1 MAERILIVDDDEFMR
16 TSLKTELEEE
26 GFDVALAVNGTQA
39 VTLAREGHFDLIL
52 CDVRMPDIDGIE
64 TISAIREVNPS
75 ARAIMITAY
84 ASADTPVSALKLR
97 VDDYL
102 MKPFSFSELQKSIKT
117 ALVRLRQKESM
128 ADSVAHYCGSFMK
141 IIKGVLFESKI
152 SHLTGH
158 AEHVA
163 RFSLRIGRH
172 LCLSPLKMQNLFLA
186 ALLHD
191 IGYVELHPSL
201 MEKREF
207 EEHDRELVKNHPVFA
222 RELLT
227 PFRELREVATIIY
240 CHHERWDG
248 KGYPQGLSGE
258 QIPVESRIIAVAE
271 AFDSLTSA
279 RPHREKLDMAGALRH
294 LERES
299 GKAFD
304 EAVIEVALKML
315 AFSEKDDIEVL
326 PIEDEK
332 HDGRISALLTLAE
345 LYLEAGDYGT
355 ASEAFSNAKELMKEG
370 TSDEL
375 YVRAEIGM
383 SDLLARQGN
392 YEEALRQA
400 LGLLEYTTA
409 RSLQL
414 LQALVIIKTSALRIE
429 LGRYDEVEKALLL
442 ALKVLTLWES
452 AIGKCQAEFLLSA
465 LYALGGERDSR
476 KFTEHCGLFL
486 ASPSAGEC
494 FKTFTRY
501 EALTHA
507 ILRRSM
513 EKDAFLEEITALLTK
528 APGAAVKVLESLSE
542 DRDSLVREK
551 AGAII
556 EKLAAQQPARLPAGK
571 ESPQKPS
578 DTEEKASLASP
589 RPPAGHLLKVF
600 LFGAF
605 RVSTGAAFIE
615 SEVWI
620 TQKTRS
626 LFAFLASRLGE
637 EVHEEKL
644 IDLFWLEGGRNPR
657 HSLHNSVSTIRK
669 LVIAHLGEQG
679 RSIIINRQ
687 STYCLNARLVDFVD
701 YTSFNDNYHQ
711 GMALLK
717 ESCHEEAIAA
727 LQKAEGLY
735 TGDFLESSY
744 DEWSDEVRIMTRNRY
759 IELLF
764 TLGKYFADKQKYE
777 VGIEYFRKILTID
790 NIYEDA
796 YWGIMVSSIGL
807 KNENEAIRAYH
818 QCMKVLK
825 REMDLPPPSKLTE
838 LYLSLIDRK
847 PS

>member
-64 TISAIREVNPS
+64 TITAIREANPS
-75 ARAIMITAY
+75 ARVIFITAY
-84 ASADTPVSALKLR
+84 ASADTPVSALRLR

-102 MKPFSFSELQKSIKT
+102 MKPFSFSELLSSIKA
-117 ALVRLRQKESM
+117 ALVRLRQKESFI
-128 ADSVAHYCGSFMK
+128 DGVARYCGSFMK
-141 IIKGVLFESKI
+141 IIRGVLFESKI
-152 SHLTGH
+152 SHLQGH

-172 LCLSPLKMQNLFLA
+172 LGLSPLRMQNLYLA

-207 EEHDRELVKNHPVFA
+207 EERDRELVKNHPVFA
-222 RELLT
+222 RELLA

-258 QIPVESRIIAVAE
+258 QIPVESRIIAIAE
-271 AFDSLTSA
+271 AYDSLTSA
-279 RPHREKLDMAGALRH
+279 RPHREKLDMAGAVSH
-294 LERES
+294 IERES

-304 EAVIEVALKML
+304 GTIVETAKKIL
-315 AFSEKDDIEVL
+315 ASTEKDDIEVL
-326 PIEDEK
+326 PVANEK

-355 ASEAFSNAKELMKEG
+355 AREAFSNAKELINEG
-370 TSDEL
+370 ASEEL
-375 YVRAEIGM
+375 YARAEMGM
-383 SDLLARQGN
+383 SDLLSRQGRH
-392 YEEALRQA
+392 EEALAMA
-400 LGLLEYTTA
+400 LDLLDYTA
-409 RSLQL
+409 QRSLQL
-414 LQALVIIKTSALRIE
+414 LQALAIIRASALRME
-429 LGRYDEVEKALLL
+429 LGRYDEVEKDLLL

-452 AIGKCQAEFLLSA
+452 APGKCQAELLLTA

-476 KFTEHCGLFL
+476 KFEEHLCLFV
-486 ASPSAGEC
+486 ASPSAGQC
-494 FKTFTRY
+494 FKAFTRY
-501 EALTHA
+501 EALIHA
-507 ILRRSM
+507 ILKRSM
-513 EKDAFLEEITALLTK
+513 EKDAYLVEITALLAK
-528 APGAAVKVLESLSE
+528 APGAAMKVLESLSE
-542 DRDSLVREK
+542 DRDFLVRER
-551 AGAII
+551 AGMILG
-556 EKLAAQQPARLPAGK
+556 KLSAHQPAGLPAGK
-571 ESPQKPS
+571 ESPQKPA
-578 DTEEKASLASP
+578 DTGEKASAASP
-589 RPPAGHLLKVF
+589 RAPAGHLLKVF

-605 RVSTGAAFIE
+605 RVSAGAAFIE
-615 SEVWI
+615 SGVWI

-644 IDLFWLEGGRNPR
+644 IDLFWLEGGKDPR

-669 LVIAHLGEQG
+669 LVTAHLGGQG
-679 RSIIINRQ
+679 RSVIIHRQ

-701 YTSFNDNYHQ
+701 YISFNDSYHR

-717 ESCHEEAIAA
+717 EGCHEEAIAA

-744 DEWSDEVRIMTRNRY
+744 DEWSDEVRLMARNRH

-777 VGIEYFRKILTID
+777 VGIGYFRKILTVD
-790 NIYEDA
+790 NICEDA

-807 KNENEAIRAYH
+807 KNENEAIRSYQ
-818 QCMKVLK
+818 QCAKVLK

>member
-26 GFDVALAVNGTQA
+26 GFDVALAENGTQA

-64 TISAIREVNPS
+64 TISAIREVNPM

-102 MKPFSFSELQKSIKT
+102 MKPFSFSELLRSIRA
-117 ALVRLRQKESM
+117 ALVRLRQKESL
-128 ADSVAHYCGSFMK
+128 ANGVARYCGSFMK
-141 IIKGVLFESKI
+141 IIRGVLFESKI

-172 LCLSPLKMQNLFLA
+172 LGLSPLKMQHLFLA

-207 EEHDRELVKNHPVFA
+207 EENDRELVKNHPVFA

-258 QIPVESRIIAVAE
+258 QIPAESRIIAVAE
-271 AFDSLTSA
+271 AYDSLTSN
-279 RPHREKLDMAGALRH
+279 RPHREKLDMAEALGH
-294 LERES
+294 MERES

-304 EAVIEVALKML
+304 GTIVAAARNIL
-315 AFSEKDDIEVL
+315 ASSEKDDIESL
-326 PIEDEK
+326 PMVDENQ
-332 HDGRISALLTLAE
+332 DGRISALLTLAE

-355 ASEAFSNAKELMKEG
+355 AQEAFSNAKELMKEG
-370 TSDEL
+370 APDEL
-375 YVRAEIGM
+375 YARAEMGM
-383 SDLLARQGN
+383 SDLMIRQGN
-392 YEEALRQA
+392 YEDALRQA
-400 LGLLEYTTA
+400 QGLIDYTTA

-414 LQALVIIKTSALRIE
+414 LQALAIIKTSALRIE
-429 LGRYDEVEKALLL
+429 LGCYDEVEHDLLL

-452 AIGKCQAEFLLSA
+452 AIGKCQAEFLLTA

-476 KFTEHCGLFL
+476 KFAEHCGLFL
-486 ASPSAGEC
+486 ASPSALEC
-494 FKTFTRY
+494 FKTFTLF
-501 EALTHA
+501 EAITHA
-507 ILRRSM
+507 IVRRSL
-513 EKDAFLEEITALLTK
+513 EKDAFLEEITDLLTK
-528 APGAAVKVLESLSE
+528 TPGAAVKVLESFSE
-542 DRDSLVREK
+542 DRDSLVREG
-551 AGAII
+551 AGAMI
-556 EKLAAQQPARLPAGK
+556 EKLAAQQPAKLPARK
-571 ESPQKPS
+571 EALQGSS
-578 DTEEKASLASP
+578 DPEEKASI
-589 RPPAGHLLKVF
+589 REPAGHLLKVF
-600 LFGAF
+600 LFGTF
-605 RVSTGAAFIE
+605 RVSAGAAFIE
-615 SEVWI
+615 SDVWI
-620 TQKTRS
+620 TQKTRN

-637 EVHEEKL
+637 EVHEERL
-644 IDLFWLEGGRNPR
+644 MDLFWLEGGKNPR
-657 HSLHNSVSTIRK
+657 HSLHNSVSTVRK
-669 LVIAHLGEQG
+669 LVAAHLGERG

-701 YTSFNDNYHQ
+701 YISFDDNYHQ

-717 ESCHEEAIAA
+717 GSRHEEAIAA
-727 LQKAEGLY
+727 LQKAESLY
-735 TGDFLESSY
+735 TGDFLENSY
-744 DEWSDEVRIMTRNRY
+744 DEWSDEVRIMARNRY

-764 TLGKYFADKQKYE
+764 TLGKYFADKMKYE
-777 VGIEYFRKILTID
+777 VGIEYFRKILAVDT
-790 NIYEDA
+790 IYEDA

-807 KNENEAIRAYH
+807 KNENEAIRAYQ
-818 QCMKVLK
+818 QCVKVLK
-825 REMDLPPPSKLTE
+825 KEMDLPPPTKLSD

>member
-16 TSLKTELEEE
+16 TSLRTELEEE
-26 GFDVALAVNGTQA
+26 GFNVALAVNGTQA

-64 TISAIREVNPS
+64 TISAIREVNPA

-102 MKPFSFSELQKSIKT
+102 MKPFSFSELLRSIRA

-128 ADSVAHYCGSFMK
+128 ADGVAHYCGSFMK
-141 IIKGVLFESKI
+141 IIRGVLFESKI

-163 RFSLRIGRH
+163 RFSLRLGRH
-172 LCLSPLKMQNLFLA
+172 LGLSPLKMQNLFLA

-271 AFDSLTSA
+271 AYDSLTST
-279 RPHREKLDMAGALRH
+279 RPHREKLDTAEALGH

-304 EAVIEVALKML
+304 GTIVETAKKIL
-315 AFSEKDDIEVL
+315 ASSEKEDIEVL
-326 PIEDEK
+326 PMADEN

-345 LYLEAGDYGT
+345 LYMEAGDYGT
-355 ASEAFSNAKELMKEG
+355 ALEAFSNAKELMKEG
-370 TSDEL
+370 ASDEM
-375 YVRAEIGM
+375 YARAEMGM
-383 SDLLARQGN
+383 IDLMARQGK
-392 YEEALRQA
+392 YEEALSQA
-400 LGLLEYTTA
+400 LGLIDHTTA

-414 LQALVIIKTSALRIE
+414 LQALAIIKTSTLRIE
-429 LGRYDEVEKALLL
+429 LGRYDEVEKDLLL

-452 AIGKCQAEFLLSA
+452 AIGKCQAELLLTA

-476 KFTEHCGLFL
+476 KFAEHCGHFL
-486 ASPSAGEC
+486 SSPSAGEC
-494 FKTFTRY
+494 FKAFTRF
-501 EALTHA
+501 EAITHA

-513 EKDAFLEEITALLTK
+513 EKNAFGEELTALLAK
-528 APGAAVKVLESLSE
+528 APGAAVKMLESFPE
-542 DRDSLVREK
+542 DRDSLVRER
-551 AGAII
+551 AGAMI
-556 EKLAAQQPARLPAGK
+556 EKLAAQQSAGLPAMK
-571 ESPQKPS
+571 EAPQRSPDPG
-578 DTEEKASLASP
+578 EKASPGAP
-589 RPPAGHLLKVF
+589 QGHLLKVF

-605 RVSTGAAFIE
+605 KVSTGAAFIE

-620 TQKTRS
+620 TQKTRN

-637 EVHEEKL
+637 EVHEERL
-644 IDLFWLEGGRNPR
+644 IDLFWLEGGKNPR

-669 LVIAHLGEQG
+669 LVTAHLGGQG

-701 YTSFNDNYHQ
+701 YISFSDNYHQ
-711 GMALLK
+711 GMALLN
-717 ESCHEEAIAA
+717 ESRHEEAIAA
-727 LQKAEGLY
+727 LQKAESLY
-735 TGDFLESSY
+735 TGDFLENSY
-744 DEWSDEVRIMTRNRY
+744 DEWSDEVRIMARNRY
-759 IELLF
+759 TELLL
-764 TLGKYFADKQKYE
+764 TLGKYFADRQKYE
-777 VGIEYFRKILTID
+777 VGIEYFRKILTVD
-790 NIYEDA
+790 NICEDA
-796 YWGIMVSSIGL
+796 YWGIMISSIGL
-807 KNENEAIRAYH
+807 KNENEAIRAYQ

-825 REMDLPPPSKLTE
+825 REMDLPPPTKLSD